1 MLEYAVNNWE
11 AKCVCRQQIN
21 PAPCQVCLSP
31 LDSLCSRKCPP
42 SGLHTLPPP
51 WSVRMPRVARRRA
64 YLRSLSLSLSLS
76 RYSLSLHEVLRVPSR
91 VGSAFQS
98 WIEVPK
104 QVAASAPLFSNKAP
118 KNTVLVASYRR
129 ANAAVPIRC
138 HNRGCG
144 VRSPL
149 CCRTLVGPVSG
160 WTRCLC
166 DTRRHTL

>member
-64 YLRSLSLSLSLS
+64 YLRSVSLSLSLSLAIP
-76 RYSLSLHEVLRVPSR
+76 SLYMRSCACLPELDLPSR
-91 VGSAFQS
+91 VGSKFRNRSQRARPCSQTRRQRILYS
-98 WIEVPK
+98 SHRTDEQMQQYQYAAIIVAVGSGVRY
-104 QVAASAPLFSNKAP
+104 VAAHW
-118 KNTVLVASYRR
+118 LV
-129 ANAAVPIRC
+129 P
-138 HNRGCG
+138 
-144 VRSPL
+144 
-149 CCRTLVGPVSG
+149 
-160 WTRCLC
+160 
-166 DTRRHTL
+166 